1 MIASDDSYEPDW
13 EDLAYECYKERVFES
28 LRLEHG
34 DIDRELRDY
43 RKHTDRQLR
52 DLNKE
57 RKSLEQELWQ
67 GYQFDVAGDAY
78 EVDLDSETS
87 ITMPRNGS
95 CREVPRPPSRKDKRR
110 AKTEQRRAARD
121 YRSWRMQWEKSRAA
135 SVVRKTG
142 ALPPVVA
149 GMCHA

>member
-13 EDLAYECYKERVFES
+13 EDLAYERYKEREFES
-28 LRLEHG
+28 LRLEYG

-67 GYQFDVAGDAY
+67 GYQFDVARDAY
-78 EVDLDSETS
+78 EVDLNSETS

-95 CREVPRPPSRKDKRR
+95 CRREVPRPLTRKDKRKLR
-110 AKTEQRRAARD
+110 KDVRKAKRFLRNFDERR
-121 YRSWRMQWEKSRAA
+121 EKSCAVI
-135 SVVRKTG
+135 SG
-142 ALPPVVA
+142 
-149 GMCHA
+149 